1 MKLYY
6 APGACSLAANI
17 VAHEAGLAVELVK
30 VDLGSRKTA
39 TGEDFRAINPRGYV
53 PTVQLDDGQIICE
66 VAALVQWMADQAP
79 QSDLLPPAGGMARVR
94 VQEWLTFI
102 GTELHKSFSPWLWH
116 KETAA
121 STRETVLAQLELRFA
136 ELDGVF
142 ARSPFLAGDVF
153 TVADAYAFTILNWT
167 NYLHIALDAHP
178 HVKAFL
184 HRVGTRP
191 KVQAAMAAEGLKLY
205 R

>member
-6 APGACSLAANI
+6 APGACSLAATI
-17 VAHEAGLAVELVK
+17 VAHEAGLSVEMIK
-30 VDLGSRKTA
+30 VDLGSHKTA
-39 TGEDFRAINPRGYV
+39 AGVDFRTINPRGYV
-53 PTVQLDDGQIICE
+53 PTIQLDDGQILSE
-66 VAALVQWMADQAP
+66 VAALLQWMADQAP
-79 QSDLLPPAGGMARVR
+79 QSGLLPPAGGMARVR

-121 STRETVLAQLELRFA
+121 STRETVLANLADRFA
-136 ELDGVF
+136 ELDGVL
-142 ARSPFLAGDVF
+142 STQPYLTGEGF
-153 TVADAYAFTILNWT
+153 TVADAYAFTILNWA
-167 NYLHIALDAHP
+167 NYLHISLDAYP
-178 HVKAFL
+178 SVKTFL

-191 KVQAAMAAEGLKLY
+191 KVQAAMTAEGLKLY